1 MLHLPIHSFNT
12 AMSEEQTQSS
22 TLLSIPL
29 ELRSLIFHEVARTY
43 ILNISARGRRITLAD
58 KCIDNAC
65 CSMHSKSSTST
76 AKSLALVSHQIAY
89 EARQVAFH
97 RSRSPVSVYF
107 TSTCTLSDFEHH
119 HELYQ
124 PPTLRDLCLSST
136 QNMLVKAP
144 SAWQALPLPGDCF
157 KALGRIKVTGLA
169 NVFHL
174 DVLRVS
180 LSWDGWKKENDLSDS
195 ESWTFVRV

>member
-1 MLHLPIHSFNT
+1 
-12 AMSEEQTQSS
+12 MSKHQFHSS

-43 ILNISARGRRITLAD
+43 ILNISTRDRRITLAD

-65 CSMHSKSSTST
+65 CSMHSKTPVST
-76 AKSLALVSHQIAY
+76 AQSLALVSHQVAI
-89 EARQVAFH
+89 EARQAAFH
-97 RSRSPVSVYF
+97 CARSPVSVYF
-107 TSTCTLSDFEHH
+107 TSTCTLNDFEQH

-124 PPTLRDLCLSST
+124 PSSLRDLCLSST
-136 QNMLVKAP
+136 RNIMVKAP
-144 SAWQALPLPGDCF
+144 SAWQALPLPGACF
-157 KALGRIKVTGLA
+157 KALARIKVTGLG

-180 LSWDGWKKENDLSDS
+180 LSWDGWEKDSGQSDS
-195 ESWTFVRV
+195 ESWTFVRL

>member
-1 MLHLPIHSFNT
+1 MLEGHL
-12 AMSEEQTQSS
+12 QSS
-22 TLLSIPL
+22 TLLSIPV
-29 ELRSLIFHEVARTY
+29 ELRRLIFHEVARSY
-43 ILNISARGRRITLAD
+43 ILNISLRGRRIILAD
-58 KCIDNAC
+58 KCIDNTC

-76 AKSLALVSHQIAY
+76 AKSLALVSHQIAG
-89 EARQVAFH
+89 EAREVAFH
-97 RSRSPVSVYF
+97 RSTSPLSVYF

-119 HELYQ
+119 HRLYQ

-136 QNMLVKAP
+136 RNILVKAP

-157 KALGRIKVTGLA
+157 KALGRVQVTGLA

-180 LSWDGWKKENDLSDS
+180 LPWDGWKKDNDLSDS
-195 ESWTFVRV
+195 ESWTFVRVE